1 MGFAMTPQRPLV
13 AYVFAYLPKRPS
25 SVEEIRDNPSITLQC
40 QYIQQFATASAQK
53 IKRLLVGTS
62 VYRRKPFTKSDK
74 FLEAM
79 KVAAS
84 HDCDLALA
92 DIAELLSRTAEDQI
106 VTCVRALDAAKVKIW
121 DASSRTEW
129 QSLPVVRRQEI
140 ILHSMR
146 ARAFRSQSVKAGI
159 RNMKNERSARSTSNG
174 LRGNRINKLKADRAA
189 LQLRDFVRSEQEKLG
204 TGGRLSPAALAR
216 SMNEAGIPSARGGAW
231 SFNSAKNLLERLARM
246 DEPDRSLTQRS
257 EDPEK
262 EGKNSG
268 CSGRK

>member
-1 MGFAMTPQRPLV
+1 MTPQRPLV

-121 DASSRTEW
+121 DASSRAEW
-129 QSLPVVRRQEI
+129 QSLPAERRQEI

-159 RNMKNERSARSTSNG
+159 RNMKTNVPRGAPRTASVATGSTSSRRTG
-174 LRGNRINKLKADRAA
+174 LRFSSGISFAANRRNWALGADFR
-189 LQLRDFVRSEQEKLG
+189 QL
-204 TGGRLSPAALAR
+204 LSP
-216 SMNEAGIPSARGGAW
+216 G
-231 SFNSAKNLLERLARM
+231 
-246 DEPDRSLTQRS
+246 Q
-257 EDPEK
+257 
-262 EGKNSG
+262 
-268 CSGRK
+268 